1 MDGIPTSP
9 VEVLRRAR
17 VKADAGSVA
26 AKATTKGPY
35 WTTFGLRLSAS
46 AEPFTPAVLVSGPAL
61 VSLSGDGCGQAAIFH
76 TGTTD
81 VAGLSDPVATASV
94 DVYRTGLTT
103 DAVLLPQ
110 VAVGDRMAAVVT
122 MSTVPGSPG
131 VSRVRVRVPS
141 DIAPGSAVPV
151 RLTSLIGRA
160 TKSLWASG
168 EKVLPT

>member
-1 MDGIPTSP
+1 LNGGWRFCRFNGVVNRVFSGWSLVSP
-9 VEVLRRAR
+9 APPFCLVL
-17 VKADAGSVA
+17 
-26 AKATTKGPY
+26 GPY

-46 AEPFTPAVLVSGPAL
+46 AELFTPAVLVSGPAL

-110 VAVGDRMAAVVT
+110 VAVGDRMAAVVA
-122 MSTVPGSPG
+122 MSPVPGSSG
-131 VSRVRVRVPS
+131 VSRVRIRVPS

-151 RLTSLIGRA
+151 RVTYLDRPSNEVTMGVR
-160 TKSLWASG
+160 
-168 EKVLPT
+168 